1 MSLREL
7 IYYYFLFK
15 FGKLILYVNKLLNN
29 KKQVN
34 KNMDELINVK
44 ANFNK
49 SFGYHAVFKIPIQ
62 SEPRL
67 KIQEKNQ
74 LNKI

>member
-1 MSLREL
+1 
-7 IYYYFLFK
+7 
-15 FGKLILYVNKLLNN
+15 
-29 KKQVN
+29 
-34 KNMDELINVK
+34 MDELINVK

-67 KIQEKNQ
+67 KIQEKN
-74 LNKI
+74 